1 MYMRSTTTILTMAD
15 MRSTTTILTMAAHL
29 DRVGLVHLE
38 LGELLGRDEL
48 APDELAQIEALDDD
62 VDHEEVDHHT
72 C

>member
-1 MYMRSTTTILTMAD
+1 
-15 MRSTTTILTMAAHL
+15 MAAHL